1 MTGNKME
8 VSDKGL
14 ELTEELRRL
23 QAQGLSR
30 YWWCPWTIGY
40 GHTGGVRENQMIDQ
54 PMAELLLKHDLDYAV
69 GIVNSHACPVR
80 LKGSLMRLSI
90 LYLTSDLAQFLNS
103 HLHTYHVAGEYE
115 KAAAEFPKWKYDNG
129 RVIDGLVTRR
139 QKERELYEA

>member
-14 ELTEELRRL
+14 ELTESSEGCKLRAYRDTGGVL
-23 QAQGLSR
+23 
-30 YWWCPWTIGY
+30 TIGY
-40 GHTGGVRENQMIDQ
+40 GHTGGVRENQVIDQ

-69 GIVNSHACPVR
+69 GVVNAHAMPCATQGQFDALVDFVFNVGP
-80 LKGSLMRLSI
+80 S
-90 LYLTSDLAQFLNS
+90 QFLNS

-115 KAAAEFPKWKYDNG
+115 KAAAEFPKWKFDNG